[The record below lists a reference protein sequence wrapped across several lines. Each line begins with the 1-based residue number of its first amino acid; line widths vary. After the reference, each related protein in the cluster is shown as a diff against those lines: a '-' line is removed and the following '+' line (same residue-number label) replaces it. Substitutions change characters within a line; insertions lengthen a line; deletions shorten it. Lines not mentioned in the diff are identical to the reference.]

1 MQALCDCSQGRS
13 IASPHRAPEWQAN
26 GYLTLECC
34 AVNSKQGGQQT
45 GELLPK
51 HLDSIE
57 SPACKDIQS
66 STCLDATQGLRS
78 GDLGLRGMWRFTLSN
93 SHHSANGGGTY
104 GLFGIA
110 GIQCKRRQT
119 QVFEFFSESWD
130 DRVRRTRLS
139 AVRSPVQRSPPRRH
153 RLVGAPMDHEKDAL
167 AGLMSHQPT
176 VREPDASGGAP
187 MLPAD
192 SVGAQ
197 TPGWP
202 GRHRKTLGRIPVLK
216 REPTSRGMAINRGPW
231 LVHAA
236 DLAEQLVCAGLEDR
250 QSALY

>member
-1 MQALCDCSQGRS
+1 MAAAKQLNCSQNRWTPSSHQHAKIFRAAQAWMPRRACALATWVCVECG
-13 IASPHRAPEWQAN
+13 ASPYRTRTTPQ
-26 GYLTLECC
+26 T
-34 AVNSKQGGQQT
+34 AVEPMSSSASLVFSASGGRR
-45 GELLPK
+45 
-51 HLDSIE
+51 E
-57 SPACKDIQS
+57 S
-66 STCLDATQGLRS
+66 
-78 GDLGLRGMWRFTLSN
+78 WN
-93 SHHSANGGGTY
+93 
-104 GLFGIA
+104 
-110 GIQCKRRQT
+110 
-119 QVFEFFSESWD
+119 FFSKSWD

>member
-1 MQALCDCSQGRS
+1 MQAQCDCSQGRS

-34 AVNSKQGGQQT
+34 AVNSKHGGQQT

-93 SHHSANGGGTY
+93 SHHSANGGEIY
-104 GLFGIA
+104 ELIGIA

-119 QVFEFFSESWD
+119 QVLEFFLGVLGRSSPKN
-130 DRVRRTRLS
+130 
-139 AVRSPVQRSPPRRH
+139 SPVGGQEPCSTFATSTPSP
-153 RLVGAPMDHEKDAL
+153 
-167 AGLMSHQPT
+167 
-176 VREPDASGGAP
+176 
-187 MLPAD
+187 
-192 SVGAQ
+192 
-197 TPGWP
+197 
-202 GRHRKTLGRIPVLK
+202 
-216 REPTSRGMAINRGPW
+216 RGSAYGP
-231 LVHAA
+231 
-236 DLAEQLVCAGLEDR
+236 
-250 QSALY
+250 